1 MAESLLDLGA
11 LLPSWELALRAE
23 RKAPG
28 TVKAYGDGVRAYLRW
43 CEAEETRPEFRPG
56 FSSPLTRAA
65 AQAFVADLLEGGQEA
80 ATVHSRLKGLRLFSA
95 WLTAEGELSMD
106 PLVGMRSPR
115 IDAKVVDALSED
127 QLRRLI
133 KACAGR
139 GLQDRRDEA
148 LVRLMAETGA
158 RAGEVVG
165 LTTADV
171 DLARGLVT
179 IRRGKGGKGRVVPI
193 GPQTALAIDR
203 YLRARR
209 AHRLA
214 EGGPLWLG
222 GGGKTFGYHGLD
234 GALKARARAAGI
246 EGFHCHLLRHT
257 FATRWKEARG
267 SDDGLMAVAGW
278 SSRTMI
284 DRYAGAAAAS
294 RAADEA
300 RALGLGDL

>member
-1 MAESLLDLGA
+1 MAQSWLDLEA

-28 TVKAYGDGVRAYLRW
+28 TVAGYGAGVRAFLRW
-43 CEAEETRPEFRPG
+43 CDTTSTPAV
-56 FSSPLTRAA
+56 LTRAT
-65 AQAFVADLLEGGQEA
+65 AQTWVADLLDAGAEA
-80 ATVHSRLKGLRLFSA
+80 TTVHARLKGLRLFSA
-95 WLTAEGELSMD
+95 WLTAEGEQADD
-106 PLVGMRSPR
+106 PLAGLRSPK
-115 IDAKVVDALSED
+115 IDRKFVDALSED

-139 GLQDRRDEA
+139 GFKDRRDEA
-148 LVRLMAETGA
+148 LVRFMAETGA

-165 LTTADV
+165 LAVGDV

-193 GPQTALAIDR
+193 GPQTGVAIDR
-203 YLRARR
+203 YLRLRR
-209 AHRLA
+209 DHRLA
-214 EGGPLWLG
+214 EGGQLWLG
-222 GGGKTFGYHGLD
+222 GGGKTFSYHALHEG
-234 GALKARARAAGI
+234 LKARAQQAGV
-246 EGFHCHLLRHT
+246 EGFHLHLLRHT
-257 FATRWKEARG
+257 FAIRWKAARG

-284 DRYAGAAAAS
+284 DRYAGAAAAQ

-300 RALGLGDL
+300 RDLGLGDL